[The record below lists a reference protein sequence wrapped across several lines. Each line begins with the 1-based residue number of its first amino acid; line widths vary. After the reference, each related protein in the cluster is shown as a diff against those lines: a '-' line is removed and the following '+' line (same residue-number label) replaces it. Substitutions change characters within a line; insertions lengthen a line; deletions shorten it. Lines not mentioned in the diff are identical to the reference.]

1 MGDVMKDPYDELI
14 KKLHKLT
21 NEVREM
27 VARLRRQL
35 EKTKSR
41 SPRKRKGGNGEHS
54 RHDPPV

>member
-1 MGDVMKDPYDELI
+1 MKDPYDELI

-41 SPRKRKGGNGEHS
+41 SRSKRKGGNGEHS
-54 RHDPPV
+54 RPDPPD

>member
-1 MGDVMKDPYDELI
+1 MKDPYDELI
-14 KKLHKLT
+14 KKLQKLT